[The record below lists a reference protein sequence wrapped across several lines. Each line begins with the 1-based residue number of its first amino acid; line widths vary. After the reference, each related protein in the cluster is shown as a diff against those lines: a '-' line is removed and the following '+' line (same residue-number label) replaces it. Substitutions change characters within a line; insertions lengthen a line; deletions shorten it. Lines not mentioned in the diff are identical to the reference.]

1 MAAPDF
7 WNDQNA
13 AKLVIDQANAQ
24 RAVLNPFKAVSGRLE
39 DVRILVELAEME
51 ADAAARGVQLFSE
64 RVLDPAAGGSR
75 VLIATIE
82 EGSPTPPAEVSQEA
96 LKFGE

>member
-13 AKLVIDQANAQ
+13 AKLVIDQSNAL

-39 DVRILVELAEME
+39 DIRILVELAEAE
-51 ADAAARGVQLFSE
+51 ADAAHR
-64 RVLDPAAGGSR
+64 AGSGGGWR
-75 VLIATIE
+75 HDVITGAYFAIVAFGY
-82 EGSPTPPAEVSQEA
+82 EG
-96 LKFGE
+96 